1 MKIGENKITYIH
13 SSSTYFL
20 LIVRLAQAADEFLN
34 KNVEASTLSDLPLT
48 ESYILLLKC
57 AGYSKNQ

>member
-20 LIVRLAQAADEFLN
+20 LGLAQAADEFLN

>member
-13 SSSTYFL
+13 SSSTYSL
-20 LIVRLAQAADEFLN
+20 LGLAQAADEFLN
-34 KNVEASTLSDLPLT
+34 MNVEASTLSDLPLT
-48 ESYILLLKC
+48 ESYISLLKC